1 MKKTFVMKV
10 ENKPGVLY
18 RLVNIFYKRKINI
31 QTVHS
36 YEINNKSISKVSITV
51 ETSDEMVEKI
61 AKQIYKIIEVISVK

>member
-1 MKKTFVMKV
+1 MKV

-31 QTVHS
+31 QTVHA